1 MEVGGLYNFVL
12 LIALVGILLGVVLTI
27 IGQLAN
33 STGIKGT
40 TAHTSLNQTVSAMT
54 PLATTWMPLVVTVTV
69 LGIVLAIVL
78 NSFSNR

>member
-12 LIALVGILLGVVLTI
+12 MIAMIGILLGVVLTI
-27 IGQLAN
+27 VGQLST

-40 TAHTSLNQTVSAMT
+40 TAQLSLNQTVSAMS
-54 PLATTWMPLVVTVTV
+54 PMATTWMPLVTTVAV
-69 LGIVLAIVL
+69 LGIVLTIVL